1 MKEQILAQKQYP
13 YYTIRWCEKMADI
26 PQSAWNAM
34 ALPLKTPFLE
44 WEWLHNLETS
54 GSVKPRAGWQSCHLT
69 VWRDNNL
76 VAGAPLYIKGHSYG
90 EFVFDHQWADLA
102 YRLGIQYYPKLLGM
116 TPFTPAVGYRFL
128 IAEGENELQITEL
141 MVNAI
146 DHFCINNKLSGCNFL
161 FVDPQWKE
169 LISQLGY
176 SAWMHHSY
184 IWSDQNFHNF
194 EDFLKIFKSNQRKNI
209 KRERKV
215 VEKAGLILK
224 TLVGDEIPHYLY
236 PYIYRFYSST
246 CDKFYW
252 GSKYL
257 TKKFFEQLYPN
268 YSHRLM
274 LAVVHRENEDYH
286 PVAMS
291 FCVRKGEN
299 LYGRYWGCLEEY
311 DSLHFETCY
320 YKPIEWAIANGVKM
334 YDPGAG
340 GSHKRRRGFPGT
352 PNYSLHRFYH
362 PRMNTILNHY
372 IDEINMA
379 TEEEIRA
386 INDDLPFNKKEIKIE
401 I

>member
-1 MKEQILAQKQYP
+1 
-13 YYTIRWCEKMADI
+13 
-26 PQSAWNAM
+26 
-34 ALPLKTPFLE
+34 
-44 WEWLHNLETS
+44 
-54 GSVKPRAGWQSCHLT
+54 
-69 VWRDNNL
+69 
-76 VAGAPLYIKGHSYG
+76 
-90 EFVFDHQWADLA
+90 
-102 YRLGIQYYPKLLGM
+102 
-116 TPFTPAVGYRFL
+116 
-128 IAEGENELQITEL
+128 

-257 TKKFFEQLYPN
+257 TKKFF
-268 YSHRLM
+268 
-274 LAVVHRENEDYH
+274 
-286 PVAMS
+286 
-291 FCVRKGEN
+291 
-299 LYGRYWGCLEEY
+299 
-311 DSLHFETCY
+311 
-320 YKPIEWAIANGVKM
+320 
-334 YDPGAG
+334 
-340 GSHKRRRGFPGT
+340 
-352 PNYSLHRFYH
+352 
-362 PRMNTILNHY
+362 
-372 IDEINMA
+372 
-379 TEEEIRA
+379 
-386 INDDLPFNKKEIKIE
+386 
-401 I
+401 